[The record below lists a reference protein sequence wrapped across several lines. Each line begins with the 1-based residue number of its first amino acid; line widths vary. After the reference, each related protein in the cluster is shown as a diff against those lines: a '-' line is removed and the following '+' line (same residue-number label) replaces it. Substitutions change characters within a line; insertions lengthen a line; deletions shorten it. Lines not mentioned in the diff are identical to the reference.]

1 MCFMSKPLI
10 GFCLKKRRFNTKEEA
25 QATATYVYKTSGTKL
40 NVYKC
45 HICGGWHLTHNNK
58 RDKTR
63 RH

>member
-1 MCFMSKPLI
+1 MSRPLT

-45 HICGGWHLTHNNK
+45 HICGRWHLTHNNK